1 MDRGYCDDSEAMYS
15 DYFDHS
21 SSLALDPADAQTA
34 QRDAQTH
41 SPVTPVR
48 RPNHQL
54 LRPSN
59 SYSSSFYPSPVQTYM
74 HRAVAAPS
82 NERMLSSLLESQN
95 KVVKMVEDVSKRLGA
110 LENVV
115 AGLNTKASDITSTTP
130 CSSSPYERKRLPSQL
145 SVSCTCTFGC
155 VLCMYNFLF
164 LLENYCKNTRCT

>member
-1 MDRGYCDDSEAMYS
+1 MDSGYCGDSEALYS

-21 SSLALDPADAQTA
+21 SSLALDPADARTA
-34 QRDAQTH
+34 QHDAQTH

-48 RPNHQL
+48 RRNHQL

-59 SYSSSFYPSPVQTYM
+59 GYSPSFYPPPIQTYM

-82 NERMLSSLLESQN
+82 NERLLSSLLESQN
-95 KVVKMVEDVSKRLGA
+95 KVVKMVEDVLKRLGA

-115 AGLNTKASDITSTTP
+115 AGLNTKASDSASTTS
-130 CSSSPYERKRLPSQL
+130 CSSSPDERKRLPSQL

-155 VLCMYNFLF
+155 VLCMYIFF
-164 LLENYCKNTRCT
+164 